1 MNPDV
6 QSAPTPRYTRLRELG
21 RGASAVVE
29 LVYDDVRH
37 TELAYK
43 RWQRASAETRF
54 RLKQQYRRAL
64 TVRHPNVVR
73 LYELFAEGDET
84 CLTMEAVLG
93 VDVRT
98 YVQTSHQPSNVA
110 VVLDVLRQL
119 TNALVTLHAAGI
131 VHRDLKPSNVL
142 VEADGRVV
150 LLDGGFAW
158 PRESQFDALDEHAL
172 TCTIPY
178 LAPECLR
185 GALPSVESDWYGLGA
200 LAAELIAGQ
209 PPFAGSLE
217 TMLRAKDDPA
227 TSLPTT
233 YPDVPPELEALVC
246 ALLQRDPRARP
257 SARIV
262 QAALRELGRAQPLV
276 ARETAA
282 ETQSRVEL
290 ATELQVE
297 PPIDAASEPQI
308 ELAAEPQIETQIE
321 LAAEPQIE
329 PQIEHAAESQIELA
343 TEPQIEPQIE
353 HAAESQVE
361 TRIEH
366 ASELARLEQ
375 LLDAANITPLICVQG
390 SAGIGKSRLLGEF
403 LSRAR
408 QRVGWAVFDAQ
419 CESDSHLPYHALS
432 AIMPQLITQLARVDP
447 DRLRVLTQSS
457 GFAALSRMFPA
468 VEPLRG
474 TACCT
479 ASEAQRG
486 FIDGLLT
493 FRQLW
498 LELAKSARV
507 LLLIDDFQF
516 CDRDSGRLLQ
526 ALISRP
532 NPNLSLVLAYRAD
545 PVPSSVRQFL
555 ERADQ
560 PGPPASSLLD
570 LNATKTS
577 HATADSARAPSA
589 AAPAANGCESTEP
602 YPSDLGATLRAAEV
616 ATGALALELAADL
629 YQSAIERST
638 EPPQALLREAALAN
652 TRAGRLDAAAK
663 SWLTLAHS
671 CPNRVEAQQ
680 LELEA
685 GAAWLRAGNEQ
696 DGRALVCNV
705 LRAAGVAWPRA
716 PIITSTLERA
726 RALLQSARSAPD
738 PSSHADGALSRF
750 DALWTAAR
758 EVVLLEPT
766 TGDALAARAL
776 REALRLGDPSRVL
789 WTLGYEAVW
798 EANLGGAY
806 LRKHSRVLQAR
817 VAALAEQTG
826 SHFDAAYARS
836 VDGLV
841 AWFGG
846 EWGAAERALRDALRL
861 YARVPEPTA
870 HERHVLENFLIGT
883 LEAQGKLSELHELL
897 TELRIAA
904 EQTGHVQAAA
914 MCTLA
919 ELSLPAL
926 VRDQPLAA
934 IARADAVLSRFANDD
949 LTPLH
954 FQHFVVTVSA
964 RLYAGHAA
972 QAFQQVE
979 QLWQRLGRT
988 YFLRLD
994 AVGVMLRQL
1003 RARAALALAKQ
1014 SAHSEANRLCKLASK
1029 EAASIGDSGLLHARG
1044 LEHVIDC
1051 SVANLQ
1057 GQESCARAHC
1067 AAAID
1072 IFDRAGMALMRE
1084 LARHASTVLA
1094 IDPAQ
1099 ADRDLRQSAAFFRG
1113 LDIQNPSALV
1123 TAWFPTLDM

>member
-1 MNPDV
+1 
-6 QSAPTPRYTRLRELG
+6 
-21 RGASAVVE
+21 VVE

-43 RWQRASAETRF
+43 RWERASAETRF

-98 YVQTSHQPSNVA
+98 YVQTSRQPSTVA
-110 VVLDVLRQL
+110 VLLDVLRQL

-131 VHRDLKPSNVL
+131 VHRDVKPSNVL

-178 LAPECLR
+178 LAPECLQ
-185 GALPSVESDWYGLGA
+185 GALPSVESDWYGFGA

-217 TMLRAKDDPA
+217 TMLRAKDDPF
-227 TSLPTT
+227 TSLCSA

-262 QAALRELGRAQPLV
+262 HAALRELGRAQPIV
-276 ARETAA
+276 AREAPS
-282 ETQSRVEL
+282 ERPLRVEH
-290 ATELQVE
+290 AT
-297 PPIDAASEPQI
+297 
-308 ELAAEPQIETQIE
+308 
-321 LAAEPQIE
+321 
-329 PQIEHAAESQIELA
+329 
-343 TEPQIEPQIE
+343 
-353 HAAESQVE
+353 
-361 TRIEH
+361 
-366 ASELARLEQ
+366 ELARLEQ
-375 LLDAANITPLICVQG
+375 LLDPLNIIPLTCVQG
-390 SAGIGKSRLLGEF
+390 SAGAGKSTLLGGF
-403 LSRAR
+403 LARAR
-408 QRVGWAVFDAQ
+408 QRVGFAVFDTQ
-419 CESDSHLPYHALS
+419 CESGSHLPYNALG
-432 AIMPQLITQLARVDP
+432 AIMPQLLTHLALVDP
-447 DRLRVLTQSS
+447 DRLRVLTQSA

-468 VEPLRG
+468 IEALQGAACSAAGEP
-474 TACCT
+474 
-479 ASEAQRG
+479 QRS
-486 FIDGLLT
+486 FIDGLLA

-516 CDRDSGRLLQ
+516 CDRDSGRLLRS
-526 ALISRP
+526 LISQP
-532 NPNLSLVLAYRAD
+532 SPNLSIVLAYRAD
-545 PVPSSVRQFL
+545 PVPSSVRYLL
-555 ERADQ
+555 ERPDQ
-560 PGPPASSLLD
+560 PSLPASLLLD
-570 LNATKTS
+570 LNPPKNERA
-577 HATADSARAPSA
+577 ATAHA
-589 AAPAANGCESTEP
+589 ADGCQPTDPHPE
-602 YPSDLGATLRAAEV
+602 DLDTTLRAAEV

-629 YQSAIERST
+629 YQSAIERSS

-652 TRAGRLDAAAK
+652 TRAGRLDDAAK
-663 SWLTLAHS
+663 CWLTLAHR
-671 CPNRVEAQQ
+671 CQDRLEAQQ

-685 GAAWLRAGNEQ
+685 GAAWIRAGNEQ

-705 LRAAGVAWPRA
+705 LRASGVGWPRA
-716 PIITSTLERA
+716 PFFTSTLERT
-726 RALLQSARSAPD
+726 RTLLQSTRAIPD
-738 PSSHADGALSRF
+738 PTAHADGTLARF

-758 EVVLLEPT
+758 EVALLEPT

-806 LRKHSRVLQAR
+806 LRKRARVLHAR
-817 VAALAEQTG
+817 VATLAEQTG
-826 SHFDAAYARS
+826 SRFDAAYARS
-836 VDGLV
+836 VQGLV

-846 EWGAAERALRDALRL
+846 EWGPAEEALRDALRL
-861 YARVPEPTA
+861 YAHAPNPTA
-870 HERHVLENFLIGT
+870 HERHVLENFLVGA

-897 TELRIAA
+897 IELRMAA
-904 EQTGHVQAAA
+904 EQTGHTQAAA

-926 VRDQPLAA
+926 VRDQPLTA
-934 IARADAVLSRFANDD
+934 IARADAVLSRFASDD

-1014 SAHSEANRLCKLASK
+1014 STQSEANRLCKLASK
-1029 EAASIGDSGLLHARG
+1029 EAAAIGDSGLLHAQG
-1044 LEHVIDC
+1044 LEHLIDC
-1051 SVANLQ
+1051 NVASLH
-1057 GQESCARAHC
+1057 GQQNSARAHC

-1072 IFDRAGMALMRE
+1072 VFDRADMALMRE
-1084 LARHASTVLA
+1084 LARHASALLA
-1094 IDPAQ
+1094 SDAVQ
-1099 ADRDLRQSAAFFRG
+1099 AERDRRQSAAFFRG
-1113 LDIQNPSALV
+1113 LDIQNPTALV